1 MRNGPRG
8 RRGGVARP
16 DQSMCI
22 LLARD
27 RRRQAGPPCDLTAD
41 RTFARPLPPFRPAAP
56 LLRARRA
63 APRRATAQAGV
74 AHVVRVTRGANEVG
88 NGAASPSSP
97 PRGCT
102 RTLRDARGSW
112 SRNRR
117 ESARHPRRRAV
128 PSRRAASRD
137 RRRAVIGI
145 QKGWRHAVRTPL
157 PFLRNNA
164 RPPAVMQRSCNGHVT
179 AIAS

>member
-1 MRNGPRG
+1 MVRAVVAVVLRVLTKACASSWQEKSDARRDHLVTSPPTEPSPG
-8 RRGGVARP
+8 RSHPSV
-16 DQSMCI
+16 
-22 LLARD
+22 
-27 RRRQAGPPCDLTAD
+27 PPPHSSA
-41 RTFARPLPPFRPAAP
+41 
-56 LLRARRA
+56 RA

-97 PRGCT
+97 PRCT

-128 PSRRAASRD
+128 PSRRAASCD

-145 QKGWRHAVRTPL
+145 QKGWRHAVRAPL

-164 RPPAVMQRSCNGHVT
+164 RPPPARSARQLERSCNGHATVM
-179 AIAS
+179 